1 MFCQALFPPQTKDE
15 KWRWKFLR
23 WHVWQRSKL
32 SPSLS
37 LSPSLLPAVFPA
49 LRRCPRPLSVPAPIS
64 FRGNRYFFTA
74 IFCRPLRL
82 RVIAVLKCFTV
93 LKKLKRGTLGQFGG
107 KQCLYEISVGFFVM
121 TVGWFSS
128 SLCGNNSVYRTC
140 SITNLTV
147 VIYNLKLTKNAAW
160 IPSVIRASITYKVPY
175 RTETK

>member
-1 MFCQALFPPQTKDE
+1 MEVSQVTRLAELQT
-15 KWRWKFLR
+15 
-23 WHVWQRSKL
+23 
-32 SPSLS
+32 LS
-37 LSPSLLPAVFPA
+37 LSISLPLSPAVFPA

-140 SITNLTV
+140 SITNFTV
-147 VIYNLKLTKNAAW
+147 VFYNGKTNQECSMVT
-160 IPSVIRASITYKVPY
+160 ICDTYILYVES
-175 RTETK
+175 TF